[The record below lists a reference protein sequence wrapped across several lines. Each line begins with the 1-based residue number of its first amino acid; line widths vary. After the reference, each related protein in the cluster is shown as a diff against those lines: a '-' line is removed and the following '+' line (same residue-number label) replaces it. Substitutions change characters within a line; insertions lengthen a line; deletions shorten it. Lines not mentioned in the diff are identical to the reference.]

1 MPWLDRQRNI
11 IDFTLSSLLRRKSK
25 NAALLVVY
33 IVVVFVLSSVMF
45 FTHAIKREA
54 SIVLQGAP
62 EIVVQRII
70 AGRHDL
76 IPIGYA
82 QRIGAIRG
90 VRSAKVRLWGY
101 YYDAVFGTNYTL
113 MVPERFPH
121 GEGTVA
127 VGSGIARST
136 AFEEGT
142 IMPLK
147 SYDGSLLIF
156 EIKEMLPGA
165 SELVNADLMLMGE
178 PDFRRLFGIDPSLAT
193 DIVVEV
199 INPREVGTI
208 AAKIVRLLPDT
219 RPIIRDEIIR
229 TYDSVFNWRGGILL
243 VIFFGGLL
251 AFIIFA
257 WDKASGL
264 SAEEKR
270 EIGILKAVGWE
281 TADIIVM
288 KFWEGLAVSLAAFLT
303 GIVLGYVHV
312 FLASSSLFE
321 PVLKGWAVLY
331 PKFRLVPFIDP
342 LQVCTLFM
350 LTVMPYTVA
359 TVIPSWRAS
368 TVDPDV
374 VMRS

>member
-127 VGSGIARST
+127 SPEAPPLRKGRSC
-136 AFEEGT
+136 
-142 IMPLK
+142 
-147 SYDGSLLIF
+147 
-156 EIKEMLPGA
+156 
-165 SELVNADLMLMGE
+165 
-178 PDFRRLFGIDPSLAT
+178 R
-193 DIVVEV
+193 
-199 INPREVGTI
+199 
-208 AAKIVRLLPDT
+208 
-219 RPIIRDEIIR
+219 
-229 TYDSVFNWRGGILL
+229 
-243 VIFFGGLL
+243 
-251 AFIIFA
+251 
-257 WDKASGL
+257 
-264 SAEEKR
+264 
-270 EIGILKAVGWE
+270 
-281 TADIIVM
+281 
-288 KFWEGLAVSLAAFLT
+288 
-303 GIVLGYVHV
+303 
-312 FLASSSLFE
+312 
-321 PVLKGWAVLY
+321 
-331 PKFRLVPFIDP
+331 
-342 LQVCTLFM
+342 
-350 LTVMPYTVA
+350 
-359 TVIPSWRAS
+359 
-368 TVDPDV
+368 
-374 VMRS
+374 